1 MLSQSI
7 LKSQFQILL
16 IIIVIKITFMLHVSA
31 VISQHVPA
39 LVDPFHIFTHMRY
52 LPFNFVL
59 LEDNFQELHLSRSFD
74 KVVH

>member
-31 VISQHVPA
+31 VISQLVPA